1 MGEPQVLFGAG
12 SAHVTPTRDAKGN
25 KIAVPQVISLPEVM
39 DINAGFGKSDVK
51 TAHGQR
57 QYAIH
62 AARGKSTIEVSFTCG
77 ETYLRAINAL
87 YFGQTVKSGSHRI
100 YRDSTGTE
108 IPEGSRTQIKINT
121 KKTFHLGKWV
131 SNTSVAIAGSNAT
144 LATGATI
151 FTGQYKVSGGR
162 YSFSASDVGKEAK
175 LTYVV
180 AGGATVV
187 STFKIP
193 PTLSFSTVLLTK
205 VNSVNKTNVTGYF
218 TRDTYNPAGIAPIV
232 AHYQAS
238 ANGIMVFA
246 PTEAVSVT
254 ISHNTN
260 GVAVSSLV
268 ASLPA
273 AGYNCII
280 DPPSSALFV
289 GNIGIELVSDYG
301 TAMTGVAVGETLTQ
315 SATPTSGQYD
325 LSNVGIYTFAAAD
338 AGDDVRIS
346 YTTDFMFL
354 TVSPP
359 GDGEFIADKG
369 VVNTDGLPLTRVELT
384 SPISLLRDQYA
395 VSGAGDYYF
404 DNSNRGDTVYI
415 DYEYATA
422 EGGTL
427 VIENLDMG
435 STPRV
440 ALDISGSAEG
450 QEWLV
455 QYPNA
460 IPKSYEF
467 ATKTDDFAQYKITFE
482 VVADRRSRTVGTLYM
497 VA

>member
-1 MGEPQVLFGAG
+1 MEPQVLFGSG
-12 SAHVTPTRDAKGN
+12 YAHVTPTRDAKGN

-51 TAHGQR
+51 TAHGQK

-87 YFGQTVKSGSHRI
+87 YFGQTVESGSHRI
-100 YRDSTGTE
+100 YRDNSGIT
-108 IPEGSRTQIKINT
+108 IPESSSTKIKISQ

-131 SNTSVAIAGSNAT
+131 SNTSAKIAGAAAT

-151 FTGQYKVSGGR
+151 FPGQYKVSGGR
-162 YSFSASDVGKEAK
+162 YNFAASDVGKQAE

-193 PTLSFSTVLLTK
+193 AELSLSTVLLTK
-205 VNSVNKTNVTGYF
+205 VTAVNKTGASGYF
-218 TRDTYNPAGIAPIV
+218 TRDTYNPVSVAPAD
-232 AHYQAS
+232 AHFQAS
-238 ANGIMVFA
+238 ANGIIVFS
-246 PTEAVSVT
+246 PTEAVGVT
-254 ISHNTN
+254 ILHNTN
-260 GVAVSSLV
+260 GVAVSSKV
-268 ASLPA
+268 AALPA
-273 AGYNCII
+273 AGYFSII

-289 GNIGIELVSDYG
+289 SNIGVELITDSG

-325 LSNVGIYTFAAAD
+325 LSNVGVYTFAAAD
-338 AGDDVRIS
+338 VGDIVQVS
-346 YTTDFMFL
+346 YVTDFMFL
-354 TVSPP
+354 TITPP

-369 VVNTDGLPLTRVELT
+369 VVNVYGLPLTRVELT

-404 DNSNRGDTVYI
+404 DNSNRGDTVYT
-415 DYEYATA
+415 DYEYATD

-455 QYPNA
+455 KYPNA

-482 VVADRRSRTVGTLYM
+482 VIADRRSRKVGTIYM
-497 VA
+497 VE